1 MASSI
6 TMMKGEW
13 VKLDRRGRPY
23 RVDRRDGRKIMRTS
37 RPKDFTPEEWKSLGH
52 EHRKALA
59 EEYKTAI
66 PEGIEPEEAPKE
78 SEDDDKKKKKRKK
91 KKDAVDKDD
100 GKGDDEPKG
109 PDKPPEDVA
118 VLESLTSKQMVVG
131 AASSGC
137 YGQGDSVPIITID
150 ENANWVEW
158 EEFVQNMNPSDCVS
172 EYRSILF
179 VVPFVQALVC
189 CIRSIYALCPT
200 HEGRSPRAPW

>member
-1 MASSI
+1 
-6 TMMKGEW
+6 
-13 VKLDRRGRPY
+13 
-23 RVDRRDGRKIMRTS
+23 MRTS

-109 PDKPPEDVA
+109 PDKPPEDVCCPRIIDFKA
-118 VLESLTSKQMVVG
+118 DGCGLPPLPDAMVRV
-131 AASSGC
+131 
-137 YGQGDSVPIITID
+137 I
-150 ENANWVEW
+150 
-158 EEFVQNMNPSDCVS
+158 
-172 EYRSILF
+172 
-179 VVPFVQALVC
+179 PF
-189 CIRSIYALCPT
+189 P
-200 HEGRSPRAPW
+200 